1 MKKLMIPVFILAL
14 LFVCGSVMADPS
26 EEQILF
32 RGIPWQASVTEA
44 LQEFNDWKR
53 YGNGGPSYEYQIN
66 GLRDA
71 ERSREIGFA
80 RIVQQSGVKV
90 AGYPVRNIVLQFVYS
105 VDEHG
110 LLDRSEENA
119 KFCIANYEI
128 FQEETDVVM
137 DDLKFK
143 LSHKYGDI
151 DETPTDSCSVWWG
164 AEGTVVSLWPAHSWG
179 VNSYRPIY
187 INYSSSGCRQL
198 LVEAKNALDY
208 EFSIDT
214 EGL

>member
-1 MKKLMIPVFILAL
+1 MKKLMILVFILAL

-26 EEQILF
+26 EEPILF
-32 RGIPWQASVTEA
+32 RGIPWQASVTDA
-44 LQEFNDWKR
+44 LQEFNDWKG

-71 ERSREIGFA
+71 ERIREIGFA
-80 RIVQQSGVKV
+80 RIVQPGGVNV
-90 AGYPVRNIVLQFVYS
+90 AGYPVRNIVLQFVFS

-119 KFCIANYEI
+119 KYCYAYYEI
-128 FQEETDVVM
+128 AEKETDAVIE
-137 DDLKFK
+137 DLKFK
-143 LSHKYGDI
+143 LSLKYGDI
-151 DETPTDSCSVWWG
+151 DETPTDSCNVWWG
-164 AEGTVVSLWPAHSWG
+164 AEGTVVSLWPDHSWED
-179 VNSYRPIY
+179 NSNRPIY

-208 EFSIDT
+208 EFSLDT